1 MAQAPDTSQADGG
14 LMVRVQTKRPRPFNT
29 SLAGSSQPSSP
40 AYPEAGPDPMP
51 AGLRA

>member
-1 MAQAPDTSQADGG
+1 MARAPDTSQADRG
-14 LMVRVQTKRPRPFNT
+14 LMVRVQTKSPRPSNT

-40 AYPEAGPDPMP
+40 TYPEAGPDSMP